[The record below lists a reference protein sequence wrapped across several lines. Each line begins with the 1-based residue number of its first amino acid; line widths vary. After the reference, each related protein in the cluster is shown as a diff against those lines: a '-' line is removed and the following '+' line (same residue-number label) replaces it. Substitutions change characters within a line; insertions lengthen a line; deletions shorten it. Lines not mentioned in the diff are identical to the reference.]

1 LSSRT
6 SAYENEDVFS
16 LSLYLK
22 SAVVG
27 ENHNTF
33 PLKKAKIELLEGIVN
48 P

>member
-1 LSSRT
+1 MKH
-6 SAYENEDVFS
+6 ENEDIFS

-27 ENHNTF
+27 KNNNSI
-33 PLKKAKIELLEGIVN
+33 PLKKVEIKLLEGIIN